1 MQSIIIGGGHNGLI
15 AAFYLAKAGIKPIVL
30 EARGEIGGGAVTGEV
45 HPGFRVPTLTHEVL
59 LQRRV
64 VQDMDL
70 ARHGL
75 ELLSAPASTC
85 SLSST
90 GPLAL
95 HADPERTRASIAA
108 LSVQDAEAYPAF
120 VEALEQTARVL
131 ASTFEYAPPRIDR
144 PDASDVWNLLKTG
157 RAFRA
162 LGKRGGHRL
171 LRWGPMPV
179 ADLVREWFDNEL
191 LRATVAAPALT
202 GTMLAPRS
210 AGSSL
215 VLLLRTA
222 HRQLAGGSDLRAK
235 GGPGAV
241 TQALAAAA
249 RAAGADLRTSSPVSE
264 IVVRDGAVR
273 GVVAAGQTLDADLVL
288 SSADPK
294 TTFLNLIEP
303 SVLSPDFAGKIQN
316 FRASG
321 TIAKV
326 NLALASLPPFG
337 APSESLSGRILIAHH
352 LDYLERAFDH
362 VKYGEFSERPWLELT
377 LPSLVDDTLAPVGA
391 HVASIYVHYAPFGLR
406 AGWTEESRAALL
418 AAVLKVL
425 DDCAP
430 GFKGSVVAAQV
441 MTPLDLQRDY
451 RLSSGHIF
459 HGELA
464 LDQLFTMRPLL
475 GRARYGTPIRG
486 LFLCGAGTHPGGF
499 MTGGSGRLA
508 AHAALT
514 KRL

>member
-1 MQSIIIGGGHNGLI
+1 MRAIIIGGGHNGLV

-30 EARGEIGGGAVTGEV
+30 EARDEIGGGAVTGEI
-45 HPGFRVPTLTHEVL
+45 HPGFRVPALTHEVL
-59 LQRRV
+59 LQQRV
-64 VQDMDL
+64 VQEMDL

-75 ELLSAPASTC
+75 ELLAAPDSVC
-85 SLSST
+85 SLSSA
-90 GPLAL
+90 GPLVI
-95 HADPERTRASIAA
+95 HQDPQRTRAGIGA
-108 LSVQDAEAYPAF
+108 LNARDAEAYPSF
-120 VEALEQTARVL
+120 VQALDNAASVL
-131 ASTFEYAPPRIDR
+131 ASAFSYAPPRIDR
-144 PDASDVWNLLKTG
+144 PDTTDLWNLLKTG

-162 LGKRGGHRL
+162 LGRRGGHRR
-171 LRWGPMPV
+171 LRWGPMPG
-179 ADLVREWFDNEL
+179 ADLVCEWFEHDL

-215 VLLLRTA
+215 ILLMRAA
-222 HRQLAGGSDLRAK
+222 HRQLAGGSPLRAK

-249 RAAGADLRTSSPVSE
+249 RAAGAELRTSTVVSE
-264 IVVRDGAVR
+264 IIVRGGAVR
-273 GVVAAGQTLDADLVL
+273 GVAVDGQTIDADLVL

-316 FRASG
+316 VRASG
-321 TIAKV
+321 TVAKV

-362 VKYGEFSERPWLELT
+362 AKYGEFSERPWLELT
-377 LPSLVDDTLAPVGA
+377 LPSLLDGTLAPAGA
-391 HVASIYVHYAPFGLR
+391 HVASVYVHYAPFGLR
-406 AGWTEESRAALL
+406 AGWTEESRDALL
-418 AAVLKVL
+418 EAVLKVL

-430 GFKGSVVAAQV
+430 GFRGSVVAAQV
-441 MTPLDLQRDY
+441 ITPLDLQRDY
-451 RLSSGHIF
+451 RLSGGHIF

-475 GRARYGTPIRG
+475 GHARYGTPIRG

-508 AHAALT
+508 AQAA
-514 KRL
+514 RSAG